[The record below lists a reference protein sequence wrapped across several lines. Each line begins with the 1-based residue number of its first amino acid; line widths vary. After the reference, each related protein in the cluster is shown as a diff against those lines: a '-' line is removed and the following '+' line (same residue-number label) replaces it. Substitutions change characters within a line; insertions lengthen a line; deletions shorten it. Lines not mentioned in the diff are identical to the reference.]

1 MNDSGL
7 LDSLPFSRM
16 DSKIMAKV
24 LLVEDSP
31 TQAVEMR
38 MLLEEGSHE
47 VRHASNGRVALDV
60 LANEMLDVV
69 VTDLEMPEV
78 NGLELVETMRMDFS
92 HIPAIL
98 VTARGSEELA
108 AQALQKGA
116 AGYVPKN
123 HLQALLNDTI
133 MDVLGVI
140 RTDASFAKLIST
152 LKKNVFAFELPN
164 DPDLISP
171 LVGLLMQV
179 VGGMELLGGM
189 EMVRLGV
196 AIEHAL
202 VNAMYRGNLQL
213 GPSVTPTNRAIIFDG
228 ATSDLIERRKIEE
241 PYKDRKVFVEAIA
254 QHDEIKIIIRDEGN
268 GFDQS
273 KVPDVVDPD
282 VLDSESGQGLVLMK
296 SFADQLSFNDI
307 GNEVTMIKKCS

>member
-1 MNDSGL
+1 
-7 LDSLPFSRM
+7 
-16 DSKIMAKV
+16 MAKV

-38 MLLEEGSHE
+38 MLLEEGNHQ
-47 VRHASNGRVALDV
+47 VRHAANGKQAMEV
-60 LANEMLDVV
+60 LASDALDVV

-78 NGLELVETMRMDFS
+78 NGLELVEMMRADYP

-123 HLQALLNDTI
+123 HLQTLLNDTI
-133 MDVLGVI
+133 IDVLGVI
-140 RTDASFAKLIST
+140 RTDASFAKLINT
-152 LKKNVFAFELPN
+152 LKKNVFEFEMGN
-164 DPDLISP
+164 ESDLISP

-179 VGGMELLGGM
+179 VSGMELISGADM
-189 EMVRLGV
+189 NRLGV

-213 GPSVTPTNRAIIFDG
+213 GPSVTPPHHAIIYDE
-228 ATSDLIERRKIEE
+228 ATSDLIERRKSEP
-241 PYKDRKVFVEAIA
+241 PYKDRKIFVEATA
-254 QHDEIKIIIRDEGN
+254 SKAEIRIVIRDQGN
-268 GFDQS
+268 GFDTS
-273 KVPDVVDPD
+273 KVPLAVAADMFAA
-282 VLDSESGQGLVLMK
+282 ESGQGLVLMK
-296 SFADQLSFNDI
+296 SFADELMFNDV
-307 GNEVTMIKKCS
+307 GNEVTMIKKCTKQPL